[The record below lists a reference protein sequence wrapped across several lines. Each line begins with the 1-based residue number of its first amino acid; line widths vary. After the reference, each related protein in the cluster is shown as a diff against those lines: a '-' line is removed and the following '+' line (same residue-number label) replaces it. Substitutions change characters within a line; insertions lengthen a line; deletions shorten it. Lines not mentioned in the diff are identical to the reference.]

1 MKRAAILIFMSIM
14 AIAAKGNG
22 SASLKTSLSG
32 QQTIG
37 AHFRNGLSVDSV
49 NPEEDSLAILRMRC
63 RLDSIR
69 RTEHRP
75 TVALVLG
82 GGGAKG
88 ATEIGVIRLLEEVG
102 MPIDV
107 ICGTSIGGL
116 LGGLYSMGYNSHY
129 LDSLMRS
136 IDWSWALSDKVSYDC
151 IPYLRKEQKAN
162 YQLTIPFHYPR
173 EILLERAGNMNE
185 KDISNLNTFT
195 SSLPSGYVSGLN
207 VNNLLSSLTVG
218 YQDSLD
224 FSRLPIPFFCMST
237 DVVGMKAK
245 IWSSGQLKA
254 AMRST
259 MSIPALFAPV
269 RTNGMVLVDGGTR
282 NNFPVDLAR
291 SMGAD
296 YIIGVD
302 LLNDKLKYSQVN
314 NLGNLLTQFVTML
327 SLDSYGETIKECDI
341 YIKPNVEGYS
351 SLSFSTD
358 AIDTLLRRGY
368 EAAFAQKDRIDSLK
382 AIVGG
387 RSPIPV
393 RRQGVDIG
401 NKAVQVDAIIF
412 SGLSDFE
419 SRILQNL
426 IGLKAGN
433 SYDRAR
439 LEEAISTIMSSGAV
453 QTVSYSLLGEKEPY
467 RLIFTCTKAP
477 IHEFGIGARLD
488 SEIWAELA
496 IHLGICTRKLAGPKF
511 EFNAKIGTSQDLSA
525 KFMLDYPDI
534 PTINAEV
541 RGHFVNADMRALP
554 GTYIENTKLK
564 VGYISHEEKLYL
576 SSTRWTKGSLQAGF
590 RNSFYKIKNNL
601 VGNMLFELDSLTQGK
616 GDYLGLFANGEVFT
630 FDDWYFPT
638 RGIMLSAN
646 YNIDF
651 AKVGIKQ
658 FSPIHTF
665 SLDLKWAIPCGEF
678 FTIIP
683 DFHLR
688 NVFDNHNN
696 AFPDDGYTADPAFSL
711 MHRNFIGGDITGRY
725 VDQQV
730 PFIGF
735 NNIALCMAYDMSK
748 EDMPMVSMDHL
759 SVINLD
765 LRLKAYKNLY
775 VSALGGYV
783 HMSPTLNDFFKR
795 SESKDIFGA
804 ALQLSYKTIA
814 GPIKARFTWSNRNSK
829 IRNNFGG
836 YISMGFEF

>member
-1 MKRAAILIFMSIM
+1 MKRTAILIFLSLISVF
-14 AIAAKGNG
+14 AKGNQG
-22 SASLKTSLSG
+22 TDIQTASSG
-32 QQTIG
+32 QYTVN

-49 NPEEDSLAILRMRC
+49 DPVGDSLAILKMRHK
-63 RLDSIR
+63 LDSIR
-69 RTEHRP
+69 LAEKRP

-88 ATEIGVIRLLEEVG
+88 ATEIGVIRLLEEVD
-102 MPIDV
+102 MPIDL

-116 LGGLYSMGYNSHY
+116 MGGLYSMGYSSDY

-151 IPYLRKEQKAN
+151 VPYLRKEQKAN
-162 YQLTIPFHYPR
+162 YQLSVPFHYPK
-173 EILLERAGNMNE
+173 EILRERAGDTSQQDVNNV
-185 KDISNLNTFT
+185 STFT

-218 YQDSLD
+218 YQDSLN
-224 FSRLPIPFFCMST
+224 FSDLPIPFFCMST

-245 IWSSGQLKA
+245 LWSSGQLKT

-269 RTNGMVLVDGGTR
+269 RTDGMVLVDGGTR

-302 LLNDKLKYSQVN
+302 LLNDNLKYAQVN

-351 SLSFSTD
+351 SLSFSND

-368 EAAFAQKDRIDSLK
+368 EAALTQKDRIDSLK

-387 RSPIPV
+387 HSPIPV

-401 NKAVQVDAIIF
+401 SKAVQVDAIIF
-412 SGLSDFE
+412 AGLSDYE

-426 IGLKAGN
+426 IGLKAGK
-433 SYDRAR
+433 SYNRAR
-439 LEEAISTIMSSGAV
+439 LEEAVSTIMSSGAV
-453 QTVSYSLLGEKEPY
+453 QTVSYSLIGEKEPY
-467 RLIFTCTKAP
+467 RLIFKCTKAP
-477 IHEFGIGARLD
+477 IHEFGIGVRLD

-496 IHLGICTRKLAGPKF
+496 LHLGICTRKLSGPKF

-534 PTINAEV
+534 PTINAEI
-541 RGHFVNADMRALP
+541 RGHFVNGDMRTLR
-554 GTYIENTKLK
+554 GSYIKNIRMK
-564 VGYISHEEKLYL
+564 VGYNSHEEKLYL
-576 SSTRWTKGSLQAGF
+576 SSTRWSKGSLQAGF
-590 RNSFYKIKNNL
+590 KNSFYKIKNEL
-601 VGNMLFELDSLTQGK
+601 LGNMFFELDSLTQSK
-616 GDYLGLFANGEVFT
+616 GNYLGLFAGGDVFT

-646 YNIDF
+646 YNFDF
-651 AKVGIKQ
+651 VKVGVKQ

-665 SLDLKWAIPCGEF
+665 ALDLKWAIPCGDI

-683 DFHLR
+683 DFHMR
-688 NVFDNHNN
+688 NIFDNQNT
-696 AFPDDGYTADPAFSL
+696 AFPDWYNPDPAFSL
-711 MHRNFIGGDITGRY
+711 MHRNFIGGDIAGRY

-735 NNIALCMAYDMSK
+735 NNVDLCMSYNVSDEEMS
-748 EDMPMVSMDHL
+748 MVSMDQL
-759 SVINLD
+759 AVVNLD

-783 HMSPTLNDFFKR
+783 HMAPTLNDFFRKSA
-795 SESKDIFGA
+795 SESIFGA
-804 ALQLSYKTIA
+804 AFQLSYKTIA
-814 GPIKARFTWSNRNSK
+814 GPIKARFMWSNRTSVAK
-829 IRNNFGG
+829 ENFGG